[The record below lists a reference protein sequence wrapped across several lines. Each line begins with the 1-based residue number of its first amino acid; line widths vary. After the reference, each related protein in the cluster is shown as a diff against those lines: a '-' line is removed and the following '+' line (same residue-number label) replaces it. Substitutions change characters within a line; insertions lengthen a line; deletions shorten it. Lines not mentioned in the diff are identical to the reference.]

1 MTFQVAISTYLR
13 LNISIKKFIIFSP
26 QLSLHP
32 DISLSVNSTTICL
45 PSDSGLKPCV
55 SILFT
60 PGAIQLLCFAS
71 SSLSFRVIK
80 SLGTIKPAAFV
91 ITILGSQYCQN

>member
-1 MTFQVAISTYLR
+1 MTFQVAIPTYLR
-13 LNISIKKFIIFSP
+13 LNISDKKFIIFSP

-32 DISLSVNSTTICL
+32 DISLSVNSTTIYL

-60 PGAIQLLCFAS
+60 PWS
-71 SSLSFRVIK
+71 HSVIM
-80 SLGTIKPAAFV
+80 F
-91 ITILGSQYCQN
+91 C